1 MFIEYDKNECGTDI
15 SRYQCESCGDTFTVC
30 PVSRVHDN
38 WVNCLSEDC
47 VSYDP
52 SRDADIIFMSEK
64 EIAERKSLVSLD
76 MLRARKTLF
85 NSKGSIK

>member
-1 MFIEYDKNECGTDI
+1 MFIEYDKNESGIDI
-15 SRYQCESCGDTFTVC
+15 SRYQCESCGGVFTVC
-30 PVSRVHDN
+30 SVSRDHDN

-52 SRDADIIFMSEK
+52 SRDADVIFMSVK

-76 MLRARKTLF
+76 MLRARKNLT
-85 NSKGSIK
+85 